1 MIFEKIKNFLSTQLN
16 IDESKIT
23 MNSTFVEDLNID
35 SLDLVELILALEEE
49 FSIVVNEEDAEK
61 LTTIGDVVNYVN
73 SQM

>member
-1 MIFEKIKNFLSTQLN
+1 MIFEQIKNFLSTQLN

-23 MNSTFVEDLNID
+23 MDATFVEDLNID

-49 FSIVVNEEDAEK
+49 YNIEVDEEDAEK
-61 LTTIGDVVNYVN
+61 LSTIGDVVNYVN

>member
-1 MIFEKIKNFLSTQLN
+1 MIFEKIKAFLSTQLN

>member
-73 SQM
+73 SQI